1 MDLDQTSNYN
11 KLSCQSYIEAVL
23 DDFGWSAETN
33 KLPHTP
39 MFSSSTY
46 INSLESAYRPTDS
59 DTIKRYE
66 KEKKF
71 GLTVPNIKVC
81 GRRIERMEEDVSG
94 TLMAIAST
102 ATSSMINQTVKAH
115 ILV

>member
-71 GLTVPNIKVC
+71 GLTVPNTV
-81 GRRIERMEEDVSG
+81 VSI
-94 TLMAIAST
+94 T
-102 ATSSMINQTVKAH
+102 TV
-115 ILV
+115 